1 MIAVFLY
8 MACYDVTVLQ
18 CYTFVKD
25 FNNSSAYPKEF
36 NIFLKK
42 LFIFKKKSEGA
53 FCNTPSLEYQIM
65 KDYFKSHDELR
76 VLPHKWR

>member
-25 FNNSSAYPKEF
+25 FNNSSAYPKVF

-42 LFIFKKKSEGA
+42 LFIFKKKA
-53 FCNTPSLEYQIM
+53 KARFVTHPRLNI
-65 KDYFKSHDELR
+65 K
-76 VLPHKWR
+76 